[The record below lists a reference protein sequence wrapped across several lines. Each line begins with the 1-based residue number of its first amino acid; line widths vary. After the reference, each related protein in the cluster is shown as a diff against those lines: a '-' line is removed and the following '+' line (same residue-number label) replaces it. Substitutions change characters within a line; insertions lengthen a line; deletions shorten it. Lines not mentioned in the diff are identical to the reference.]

1 MKKITLALGGG
12 GTKGFAHI
20 GVIKQ
25 LEKYGYNPSAI
36 AGTSAGGIVGSL
48 YAVGYSM
55 TEIESF
61 ARSLNYSKLFT
72 LNIDDSPSL
81 LGLGG
86 LYSLL
91 NKYLGEKT
99 FDEVKIPFAVTAVDS
114 NTGSE
119 YVINSGKII
128 DAVKATTAIPGIFP
142 AYIHNNKN
150 LVDGAVLNPVPVNIA
165 RWLKDDVPVIAI
177 SLSAPPD
184 KWSSLPKYKV
194 PSFVPV
200 PQFVVHQFNQM
211 RLGKALESFIQS
223 LELMMNMIAW
233 LRLKEDKPDVL
244 INPSVYHYTMID
256 DVDIDEMIKLGGFSV
271 KEKIEEISHSYSI
284 SRRFG
289 RWVRA
294 SKAPGKFLDAS
305 DSNGSG

>member
-25 LEKYGYNPSAI
+25 LEKYGYQPSAI

-55 TEIESF
+55 AEIESF

-91 NKYLGEKT
+91 KEYLGEKT

-128 DAVKATTAIPGIFP
+128 NAVKATIAIPGVFP
-142 AYIHNNKN
+142 AYLHYDKN
-150 LVDGAVLNPVPVNIA
+150 LVDGSVLNPVPVNIA

-184 KWSSLPKYKV
+184 KWSSLPKYEV

-223 LELMMNMIAW
+223 LELMTNMIAW

-244 INPSVYHYTMID
+244 INPSVYKYTMID
-256 DVDIDEMIKLGGFSV
+256 DVDIDEMIKFGEISV
-271 KEKIEEISHSYSI
+271 KEKIEEISHAYSI
-284 SRRFG
+284 SRRVG
-289 RWVRA
+289 RWIRA
-294 SKAPGKFLDAS
+294 SKTPGKLLES
-305 DSNGSG
+305 SESNGSE

>member
-1 MKKITLALGGG
+1 M
-12 GTKGFAHI
+12 
-20 GVIKQ
+20 
-25 LEKYGYNPSAI
+25 
-36 AGTSAGGIVGSL
+36 
-48 YAVGYSM
+48 
-55 TEIESF
+55 
-61 ARSLNYSKLFT
+61 
-72 LNIDDSPSL
+72 
-81 LGLGG
+81 
-86 LYSLL
+86 
-91 NKYLGEKT
+91 
-99 FDEVKIPFAVTAVDS
+99 
-114 NTGSE
+114 
-119 YVINSGKII
+119 
-128 DAVKATTAIPGIFP
+128 
-142 AYIHNNKN
+142 
-150 LVDGAVLNPVPVNIA
+150 
-165 RWLKDDVPVIAI
+165 IAI